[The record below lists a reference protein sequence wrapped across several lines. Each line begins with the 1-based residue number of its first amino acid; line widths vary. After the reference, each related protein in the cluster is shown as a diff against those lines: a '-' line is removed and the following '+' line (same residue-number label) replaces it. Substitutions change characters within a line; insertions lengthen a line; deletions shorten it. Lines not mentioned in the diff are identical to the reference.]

1 MWAGWRQRFARTP
14 GRKGSNPIML
24 NPGQSL
30 AVGLSVVVLSQAGWW
45 TVLNL
50 VAIPRPRRRRGAGER
65 PAFAVIIP
73 AHNEER
79 MVDRCVESLVAD
91 SYHPRP
97 RMLVVADNC
106 SDRTA
111 ELARKAGAE
120 VLVRVDPNARGKAHA
135 LRAGFTHLRAD
146 SGAEP
151 SAVIFVDADCE
162 VDRGFFDAHADA
174 FSRGAVATQAFY
186 YAFASETT
194 VGRLRSLALRLV
206 HWGRPLGLA
215 RLGLGSGI
223 KGSGMGIRW
232 DAVETAMEGDGLAED
247 ASMTI
252 ALARAGHAVTF
263 VPHARVRGYFAGSY
277 DEARVQDNRWE
288 HGRLALAPQALT
300 AAARALSGG
309 HPRAAAGALDV
320 ASLPLTMVVALAA
333 LAVSVAVVAGGRT
346 PLVLALLS
354 VVAVPAYVLSGAVAS
369 RAPAKEL
376 TALWEAPRFFV
387 HKLGVYRRI
396 RRGRLNWE
404 RTPRS

>member
-1 MWAGWRQRFARTP
+1 
-14 GRKGSNPIML
+14 ML

-30 AVGLSVVVLSQAGWW
+30 AVGLSVVVLTQAGWW

-50 VAIPRPRRRRGAGER
+50 LAIPRPQRRPGAGPR
-65 PAFAVIIP
+65 PAFAVVIP
-73 AHNEER
+73 AHDEER
-79 MVDRCVESLVAD
+79 MVRRCVESLLAD

-97 RMLVVADNC
+97 QLLVVADNC

-111 ELARKAGAE
+111 EVARNAGAD
-120 VLVRVDPNARGKAHA
+120 VLVRVDRDARGKAHA
-135 LRAGFTHLRAD
+135 LRAGFAHLRAD
-146 SGAEP
+146 KGAEP

-186 YAFASETT
+186 SAFSSETT

-232 DAVETAMEGDGLAED
+232 DAVEIAMEGDGLAED

-252 ALARAGHAVTF
+252 ALARAGTAVTF
-263 VPHARVRGYFAGSY
+263 VPHAHVRGYFAGSY

-288 HGRLALAPQALT
+288 HGRLALAPQAIT
-300 AAARALSGG
+300 AAVRALSEG

-320 ASLPLTMVVALAA
+320 ASLPLTMVAALAA
-333 LAVSVAVVAGGRT
+333 LTVPLAVVGGGRAPLILALVSV
-346 PLVLALLS
+346 L
-354 VVAVPAYVLSGAVAS
+354 AVPAYVLSGAVAS

-376 TALWEAPRFFV
+376 MALWEAPRLFF

-396 RRGRLNWE
+396 RRGRVNWE